1 MRRGSFKQVATIVP
15 LGLAVACCLAL
26 PSCSTLKTPAP
37 NSWACYGTLSG
48 LRLPVASIAFSPD
61 GQIASTHSSLFPS
74 DERPML
80 MFTVGYLAVWRNDD
94 WRILESSM
102 LVDDLTRHQVRFNS
116 DGKQCLVA
124 VDKGV
129 VVWDL
134 EKSQLSQK
142 PPANIHALS
151 PDGTLLAR
159 LESDE
164 KNKYLVVED
173 LQTGELIAK
182 IFLPDSHLHGLC
194 LSHDHKLV
202 AISDGFTGESYKFII
217 WNLETGAQQCS
228 FKLPIN
234 TWSCDFSQDGKQIA
248 TVSYD
253 NIVRVWNTA
262 DGSLEKSFDLGE
274 KPILAVAFSPDGQY
288 LAVGY
293 EHETYEQTGGVI
305 LFDLI
310 TGNQVTERLEES
322 AWGVTAVAFSPDG
335 EFLATGNSDG
345 EIKLWRVPEEE

>member
-129 VVWDL
+129 VGWDL
-134 EKSQLSQK
+134 EKSQLS
-142 PPANIHALS
+142 A
-151 PDGTLLAR
+151 
-159 LESDE
+159 

-217 WNLETGAQQCS
+217 WNLETGA
-228 FKLPIN
+228 
-234 TWSCDFSQDGKQIA
+234 
-248 TVSYD
+248 
-253 NIVRVWNTA
+253 
-262 DGSLEKSFDLGE
+262 
-274 KPILAVAFSPDGQY
+274 
-288 LAVGY
+288 
-293 EHETYEQTGGVI
+293 
-305 LFDLI
+305 
-310 TGNQVTERLEES
+310 
-322 AWGVTAVAFSPDG
+322 
-335 EFLATGNSDG
+335 
-345 EIKLWRVPEEE
+345 